1 MRRKNLISFSLVLTR
16 FNEHCPTAVVEC
28 FHHIWECKVFSSLHI
43 CDCPRKFEK
52 PMNYSPWKGKLLSRL
67 SKKILTRAIK
77 FDKLFDILCLHRG
90 IILDGS
96 SLKTLLLKGSSCL
109 NILEQIRWRLIL
121 SFFKKSRNIFSRNFK
136 DHINSI
142 QKGTWNLTLIPFY
155 LSKSTSTLSFWI
167 FIISTF
173 TRIHWSYKH
182 QICWILHTTMS
193 SGDIDYPIF

>member
-1 MRRKNLISFSLVLTR
+1 M
-16 FNEHCPTAVVEC
+16 H
-28 FHHIWECKVFSSLHI
+28 
-43 CDCPRKFEK
+43 
-52 PMNYSPWKGKLLSRL
+52 YSPWKGKLLSRL

-96 SLKTLLLKGSSCL
+96 PLKTLLLKGSSCL
-109 NILEQIRWRLIL
+109 NVLEQIGWRLVL

-142 QKGTWNLTLIPFY
+142 QEWTWNLTLIPFY

-167 FIISTF
+167 LIISAF
-173 TRIHWSYKH
+173 TRIHWSNKH
-182 QICWILHTTMS
+182 QICWILDATMS
-193 SGDIDYPIF
+193 SGNINYSIF